1 MGKRGILFLGAAG
14 IVFGCGFLWHW
25 LQLPAQQP
33 APQEIL
39 LADGAQRLAF
49 LEAQGQSERC
59 CVATET
65 VQLPYT
71 AGGTYRTYTALQE
84 AQRLPLAAH
93 LGEHATRY
101 TYTQSSPGQDHL
113 CTELLL
119 SEDQILLG
127 AIQYDCAA
135 PEQMSAVILHDPI
148 QKSPEHLNS

>member
-14 IVFGCGFLWHW
+14 VAFGCGFLWHW
-25 LQLPAQQP
+25 LHLPAQQP
-33 APQEIL
+33 TPQEIL

-49 LEAQGQSERC
+49 LEAQGQPERC

-65 VQLPYT
+65 VQLPY
-71 AGGTYRTYTALQE
+71 AADGAYRAYAALQE
-84 AQRLPLAAH
+84 AQSLPLTAH
-93 LGEHATRY
+93 LGERATRY

-127 AIQYDCAA
+127 AVQYDCAA
-135 PEQMSAVILHDPI
+135 PEQMSAVILSESHTKTP
-148 QKSPEHLNS
+148 